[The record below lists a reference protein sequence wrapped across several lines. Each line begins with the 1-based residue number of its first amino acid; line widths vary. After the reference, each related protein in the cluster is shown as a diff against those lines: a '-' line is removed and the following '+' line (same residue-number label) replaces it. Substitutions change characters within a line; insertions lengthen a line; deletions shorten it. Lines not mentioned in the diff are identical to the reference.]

1 MKATPKTDEVIS
13 VLKQA
18 VTVINLIEYS
28 LKGIEKADDKSRK
41 ADSVITAYQSNVDDF
56 NNCKVTAKDVYN
68 EYWEICPSVESL
80 PKCAK
85 ALATRFEN
93 VGIPVWVCDPYSDYQ
108 ERVNNKIWSM
118 NQQGIVTK
126 SQASDLMCLFDL
138 LANWLMV
145 WVFRVRAILKEMGVE
160 PLPIL
165 TDKSEGT
172 GDEESDKPTVVPK
185 QDIAKPQQKSQPVRG
200 KGRPKE
206 TLKDKMIN
214 DADGSKLQKVHTV
227 MDGKKG
233 KDAAL
238 IVLACIKK
246 GWMSK
251 PTFIQV
257 TEEFGDIG
265 TQQNFTK
272 YLNENRFTIDEIEG
286 AKNSLD

>member
-1 MKATPKTDEVIS
+1 MKATPKTDEVIG

-18 VTVINLIEYS
+18 VTVINLIEYNIRE
-28 LKGIEKADDKSRK
+28 IEKADIPTDEAKDVINVYKS
-41 ADSVITAYQSNVDDF
+41 NLDF
-56 NNCKVTAKDVYN
+56 CHNCKVTAKDVYD
-68 EYWEICPSVESL
+68 EYWEICPNVDSL

-85 ALATRFEN
+85 AIAVRFEN
-93 VGIPVWVCDPYSDYQ
+93 VGIPVWVCDPHSDYIKQ
-108 ERVNNKIWSM
+108 ISNKIWRM
-118 NQQGIVTK
+118 EQQGVITK

-138 LANWLMV
+138 LANWVMV
-145 WVFRVRAILKEMGVE
+145 WVFRVQNMLKEMGVE

-165 TDKSEGT
+165 TDKSEET
-172 GDEESDKPTVVPK
+172 GDEESDKPTAVPK
-185 QDIAKPQQKSQPVRG
+185 QDIVKPQQKKQPARG

-251 PTFIQV
+251 PTFTQV

-286 AKNSLD
+286 AINSLD